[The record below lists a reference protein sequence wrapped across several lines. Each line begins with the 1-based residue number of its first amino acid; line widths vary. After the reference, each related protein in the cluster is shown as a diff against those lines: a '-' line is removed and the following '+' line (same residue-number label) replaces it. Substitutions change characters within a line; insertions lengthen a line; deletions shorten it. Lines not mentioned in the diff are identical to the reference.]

1 MENPRENPI
10 QPRLPRR
17 AILAGAA
24 ASAVLVLP
32 GCATLGSLSLV
43 DVIRRLLERST
54 QNALARLMA
63 PGGFWDN
70 QLARLDLPGAF
81 GGRGLVLQ
89 TLLAAAPV
97 RNRLQREMN
106 RVAEGGARR
115 AAPIVADAVRA
126 IGIDN
131 AKALI
136 SGGPTAATDL
146 LRTAMNGRLVEEM
159 IPALGEGLRAASD
172 PIVGQ
177 AIAALTGI
185 DLTGVARSLSEKA
198 ENSIW
203 AEIGREEGSI
213 RANPQATGDPLLIAA
228 FKVA

>member
-1 MENPRENPI
+1 MDNPI
-10 QPRLPRR
+10 QQQVPRR
-17 AILAGAA
+17 AVLLGAA

-32 GCATLGSLSLV
+32 GCATIARLSLV
-43 DVIRRLLERST
+43 DVIRRLLERAT
-54 QNALARLMA
+54 QNA
-63 PGGFWDN
+63 
-70 QLARLDLPGAF
+70 LARLDLPGAF

-89 TLLAAAPV
+89 ALLAAPPV

-146 LRTAMNGRLVEEM
+146 LRSAMSGRLVEEM

-185 DLTGVARSLSEKA
+185 DLTGVAQSLSEKA
-198 ENSIW
+198 ESSIW

>member
-1 MENPRENPI
+1 MDNPI
-10 QPRLPRR
+10 QQQVARR
-17 AILAGAA
+17 AVLLGAA

-32 GCATLGSLSLV
+32 GCATIARLSLV
-43 DVIRRLLERST
+43 DVIRRLLERAT

-89 TLLAAAPV
+89 ALLAAPPV
-97 RNRLQREMN
+97 RNRLQRELN

-115 AAPIVADAVRA
+115 AAPIVADAVRM
-126 IGIDN
+126 IGINN

-185 DLTGVARSLSEKA
+185 DLTGVAQSLSEKA
-198 ENSIW
+198 ESSIW

>member
-1 MENPRENPI
+1 MDNPI
-10 QPRLPRR
+10 QQQVPRR
-17 AILAGAA
+17 AVLLGAA

-32 GCATLGSLSLV
+32 GCATIARLSLV
-43 DVIRRLLERST
+43 DVIRRLLERAT

-89 TLLAAAPV
+89 ALLAAPPV
-97 RNRLQREMN
+97 RNRLQRELN
-106 RVAEGGARR
+106 RVAERGARR

-185 DLTGVARSLSEKA
+185 DLTGVAQSLSEKA
-198 ENSIW
+198 ESSIW